1 MAENEE
7 LLNGENSQEEAQEE
21 ESQEPKK
28 KFSFVK
34 MGIPIL
40 LLQILLAYF
49 LASNVIVPKLY
60 GNSSKP
66 KTESVEESESE
77 GEEAEGEDEEGE
89 EEGSDFG
96 KIFTV
101 EDVIVNP
108 AQSKGA
114 QFVLIN
120 FGFEVKSDGDVEKLK
135 AREVQIRDILIR
147 IISSKTIDQLDDSQD
162 KEKLRQ
168 EIKEAVKALL
178 PEGHLLNV
186 YFANYI
192 IQ

>member
-7 LLNGENSQEEAQEE
+7 MLNGEATEVESQEE
-21 ESQEPKK
+21 ESQTPEK

-40 LLQILLAYF
+40 LVQILLAYF
-49 LASNVIVPKLY
+49 LANYIIVPKLY
-60 GNSSKP
+60 GNSSSK
-66 KTESVEESESE
+66 SREE
-77 GEEAEGEDEEGE
+77 GVEEAEAEESDGDEEEGE
-89 EEGSDFG
+89 NSDFG

-120 FGFEVKSDGDVEKLK
+120 FGFEVKSDGDVEKMK

-147 IISSKTIDQLDDSQD
+147 IISSKTIDQLDDAQD
-162 KEKLRQ
+162 KEQLRQ
-168 EIKEAVKALL
+168 EIKEAVKPLL